1 LAFGSK
7 RVRTYNAWLR
17 TGGGGIPVL
26 LTTLLITFDLDAF
39 LEDALTSGARAL
51 VVLGFAFIGLQLLQR
66 LLQPVVR
73 VAIKEQMAGE
83 PEIEVRKRTE
93 TLSHV
98 IYRTTLAVVI
108 VLVVL
113 LLLPEFGLNAAPLIA
128 GLGLVGL
135 AVGFGAQNLVRD
147 VINGVFILMENQYS
161 RNDVVRIANIS
172 GLVEDINLRR
182 TVLRDLDG
190 TVHFIPHSQ
199 VGTASNLTKGFA
211 RVNFN
216 VRVAYDS
223 DLDRVFDVVDRVGK
237 DLAVDP
243 AFQHMVKDPPH
254 ALRVEQFSD
263 LGIEVKVL
271 GDTLPMDQWTVMGEM
286 RRRLVR
292 AFDEEGIVIPIPL
305 QDGRFKDGSAAADPE
320 RAGEAR

>member
-1 LAFGSK
+1 
-7 RVRTYNAWLR
+7 
-17 TGGGGIPVL
+17 
-26 LTTLLITFDLDAF
+26 
-39 LEDALTSGARAL
+39 
-51 VVLGFAFIGLQLLQR
+51 VVLAFAFIGLQLLQR

-98 IYRTTLAVVI
+98 IYRTTLAIVI

-147 VINGVFILMENQYS
+147 VINGVFILVENQYS

-199 VGTASNLTKGFA
+199 VGAASNLTKGFS

-263 LGIEVKVL
+263 FGIEVKVL

-305 QDGRFKDGSAAADPE
+305 QDGRYRGDGAAVEAE
-320 RAGEAR
+320 KAREARKD